1 MYHYRLVRD
10 RLLVTILLF
19 LCLMASYSFAGD
31 ISLDFIGV
39 QTIPYGYQFRH
50 TLVGGL
56 SALDYDVASGHFVA
70 ISDDRSQKNPAR
82 FYDLK
87 LDYDLKAFHGIKVT
101 GVHFMKRPDGS
112 LFPKPELFGK
122 SSVDPEAIA
131 FMPGGRGY
139 FWTSEGHAK
148 FGVNPFVREMTP
160 DGGYLRDFTVPEK
173 FLPGKGRGIRDNLA
187 FEGLTMDMD
196 RKTILVATEGP
207 LRQDGDEA
215 TARHEAVIRLIQF
228 DVATGRALHEYAY
241 PVSPVHRDSFPLG
254 KFSVN
259 GVSAILAVDGDRY
272 ITVERSFAAGVGLSV
287 KLYLISLRG
296 ATDVSSMDSLK
307 GAHYQPVEKQLLL
320 DTGRLGIAIDNLE
333 GISFGKGLRDGRRS
347 LLLISDDNFR
357 PQEVT
362 QILLFA
368 VRIPPRSH
376 RK

>member
-1 MYHYRLVRD
+1 MYCHYFVYWQKLTVS
-10 RLLVTILLF
+10 LLLYGLF
-19 LCLMASYSFAGD
+19 VSFSLAGG
-31 ISLDFIGV
+31 ISLDYIGA
-39 QTIPYGYQFRH
+39 QIIPHDYKFQG
-50 TLVGGL
+50 TVVGGL
-56 SALDYDVASGHFVA
+56 SALDYDAAADHFVA
-70 ISDDRSQKNPAR
+70 ISDDRSQKGPAR

-87 LDYDLKAFHGIKVT
+87 LDYDMSGFQRVKVT

-122 SSVDPEAIA
+122 SSVDPEALA
-131 FMPGGRGY
+131 FAPGGRGY

-173 FLPGKGRGIRDNLA
+173 FLPEKGRGIRDNLA
-187 FEGLTMDMD
+187 FEGLTVD
-196 RKTILVATEGP
+196 RDGKTILVATEGP

-215 TARHEAVIRLIQF
+215 TARHGAVIRLIQF
-228 DVATGRALHEYAY
+228 DIATGRALDEYAY
-241 PVSPVHRDSFPLG
+241 PVAPVHRDSFPLG

-287 KLYLISLRG
+287 KLYLVSLRG
-296 ATDVSSMDSLK
+296 ATNVSSIDSLK
-307 GAHYQPVEKQLLL
+307 GTEYQPVKKQLLL

-333 GISFGKGLRDGRRS
+333 GISFGKRLRDGRRS

-357 PQEVT
+357 PQQVT